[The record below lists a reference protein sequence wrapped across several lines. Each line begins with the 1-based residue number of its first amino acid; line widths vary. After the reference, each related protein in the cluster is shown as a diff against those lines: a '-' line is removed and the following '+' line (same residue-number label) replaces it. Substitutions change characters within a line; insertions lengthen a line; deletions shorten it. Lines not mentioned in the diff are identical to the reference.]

1 MHTLNLFVLFW
12 LVCSATVLRAGN
24 VPNAFCAV
32 QLESAARL
40 KSTGWFE
47 RVATVEAHIG
57 KLKAHVVYPDIP
69 SVEALHL
76 PTEAPKRLLA
86 TPELSPGLVHP
97 LIEEGRRT
105 KAFQDFK
112 FLSDA
117 RVRDFSGVDQ
127 IEQAL
132 AVARSQGHPFPV
144 IGDSLGHR
152 AYIRSLIEGLYTFE
166 SELVPAL
173 GYAPKK
179 WALQTDDRSLASA
192 FAYTEDS
199 LQGLVRWTHQ
209 HAGSS
214 ALEAPY
220 PVLIPSAGR
229 FHEAYY
235 WDTFWG
241 VQWLLR
247 TGRNELARM
256 QVENLLS
263 LVQRFGFIP
272 NGMRDYY
279 LSRSQPPFLTSV
291 VRAVLK
297 ADGLNNRSRDWLRRR
312 AYPLMVR
319 DYQNFWMNPETRFD
333 AATGL
338 NHHWDAFNWERE
350 ERYGE
355 DNELVLGRTY
365 RDTRSEAEAGTDF
378 SDSFEGEASNVAG
391 SILNS
396 MLYQTEID
404 LAFFAE
410 RLGNTAD
417 ARKFKKAAEL
427 RKTRMQRLWSEKGYF
442 QNWNLRTGKTID
454 QLTAET
460 FFPLMAGVATRE
472 QARQVMQILPR
483 LEREGGIMASEIH
496 NPAKQWTGRNAWA
509 VYFYAAACGA
519 RRYGFNEEA
528 ERLARKW
535 AAMTARVHERRG
547 AMFER
552 MDVVS
557 LDIPDERENHKYPT
571 ERGFLW
577 TNAAFVWAL
586 MDVLG
591 YRLDALPE

>member
-1 MHTLNLFVLFW
+1 MKV
-12 LVCSATVLRAGN
+12 AE
-24 VPNAFCAV
+24 AFCAV

-40 KSTGWFE
+40 KSSGWFE
-47 RVATVEAHIG
+47 RVAKIEAEIG
-57 KLKAHVVYPDIP
+57 KLKSHIVYPDIP
-69 SVEALHL
+69 SVADLHL
-76 PTEAPKRLLA
+76 PTEGPKPLLGFS
-86 TPELSPGLVHP
+86 ELSPGLVHP

-117 RVRDFSGVDQ
+117 RLREFTDADQ
-127 IEQAL
+127 VEQAL

-152 AYIRSLIEGLYTFE
+152 AYVRSLIEGLYNFE

-173 GYAPKK
+173 GYAQKK
-179 WALQTDDRSLASA
+179 WRLNSKQSSVNAA
-192 FAYTEDS
+192 FDYTEDS

-241 VQWLLR
+241 VLWLLR
-247 TGRNELARM
+247 TGRVELAKM

-263 LVQRFGFIP
+263 LVRRYGFIP

-279 LSRSQPPFLTSV
+279 LSRSQPPFLSSV
-291 VRAVLK
+291 VRAVLS
-297 ADGLNNRSRDWLRRR
+297 ADGKGKQTNEWLRRR

-319 DYQNFWMNPETRFD
+319 DYQNFWMNPQTRWD
-333 AATGL
+333 AASGL
-338 NHHWDAFNWERE
+338 NHHWDAFDWERE

-355 DNELVLGRTY
+355 DVELFLGRTF
-365 RDTRSEAEAGTDF
+365 RDTRCEAEAGTDF
-378 SDSFEGEASNVAG
+378 CDSFEGEASNVAG
-391 SILNS
+391 TILNS
-396 MLYQTEID
+396 MLYQTELD

-410 RLGNTAD
+410 RLGLRSDVT
-417 ARKFKKAAEL
+417 KFKEAAAN
-427 RKTRMQRLWSEKGYF
+427 RKRRMQRLWNEKKGYF
-442 QNWNLRTGKTID
+442 QNWNLRTKSRVD

-460 FFPLMAGVATRE
+460 FFPMMVGLASQE
-472 QARQVMQILPR
+472 QARQIMDALPT
-483 LEREGGIMASEIH
+483 LEREGGIMASENH

-509 VYFYAAACGA
+509 VYFYAAAAGV
-519 RRYGFNEEA
+519 RRYGYGEA
-528 ERLARKW
+528 AKRLASKW
-535 AAMTARVHERRG
+535 VGMTASVHERRG

-586 MDVLG
+586 TDILG
-591 YRLDALPE
+591 HRFEPLP